1 MVSVRKPSE
10 KYTISEK
17 IIYFLISLWAIL
29 SLYSWAN
36 NICLYVFLPLSFV
49 LVLSQNRDIYET
61 NRFLKLLFVLY
72 FWFLISSFFSV
83 DVNESFLQVKR
94 TVATFLLCTVFA
106 SIGEKRP
113 VVGYVIYLLFFIALL
128 YYAYFNILSIIDV
141 SEERM
146 QDDNVNA
153 NMFAYYTSFTTF
165 ALFILSYCS
174 TNKKRLFNVL
184 FLGMIPLSFIVALL
198 TGSRQTL
205 LVQIPL
211 IASLLGVKYVR
222 NGKGVLVF
230 SLIILVAILLFFS
243 FGEGMYEHS
252 TLAHRNELS
261 VGDDERTFLIKD
273 AFRVGFNN
281 IVLGVG
287 PGCYKLV
294 NPTHHYAHC
303 AYAELIA
310 CSGLPALAIYVSM
323 LIIFIKTQIKRY
335 YASKNRLFL
344 SFALFGVIFSFQNL
358 FYAFYLLPWL
368 MSFFVLVSSHSNSI
382 FKKLKFR
389 K

>member
-10 KYTISEK
+10 KYTLSEK

-106 SIGEKRP
+106 SIGETRP

-128 YYAYFNILSIIDV
+128 YYAFFNILSIIDV

-153 NMFAYYTSFTTF
+153 NMFAYYTSFTRF

-281 IVLGVG
+281 IVFGVG

-382 FKKLKFR
+382 FKKKLG
-389 K
+389 